1 MDIEN
6 LYFIEVP
13 PKKEDRLYGSQN
25 EISENKIKKVYLNNL
40 FLKETFEDLKVSDI
54 FEEKYIVYEVVETD
68 LKIKKYLVK
77 ELIYF
82 G

>member
-1 MDIEN
+1 MFN
-6 LYFIEVP
+6 F
-13 PKKEDRLYGSQN
+13 KKN
-25 EISENKIKKVYLNNL
+25 TIPKKVYLNNL

>member
-1 MDIEN
+1 MFN
-6 LYFIEVP
+6 F
-13 PKKEDRLYGSQN
+13 KKN
-25 EISENKIKKVYLNNL
+25 TIPKKVYLNNL

-77 ELIYF
+77 ELI
-82 G
+82 

>member
-1 MDIEN
+1 MFNIS
-6 LYFIEVP
+6 
-13 PKKEDRLYGSQN
+13 KKKSIN
-25 EISENKIKKVYLNNL
+25 KKVYLNNL

>member
-1 MDIEN
+1 MFN
-6 LYFIEVP
+6 F
-13 PKKEDRLYGSQN
+13 KKN
-25 EISENKIKKVYLNNL
+25 IIPKKVYLNNL

>member
-1 MDIEN
+1 MFN
-6 LYFIEVP
+6 F
-13 PKKEDRLYGSQN
+13 KKN
-25 EISENKIKKVYLNNL
+25 IIPKKVYLNNL

-77 ELIYF
+77 ELIYL

>member
-1 MDIEN
+1 MFN
-6 LYFIEVP
+6 F
-13 PKKEDRLYGSQN
+13 KKKS
-25 EISENKIKKVYLNNL
+25 IPKKVYLNNL

-54 FEEKYIVYEVVETD
+54 FEEKYIVCGVVETD

>member
-1 MDIEN
+1 MFN
-6 LYFIEVP
+6 F
-13 PKKEDRLYGSQN
+13 KKN
-25 EISENKIKKVYLNNL
+25 TIPKKVYLNDCI
-40 FLKETFEDLKVSDI
+40 LKETFEDLKVSDI

>member
-1 MDIEN
+1 MFN
-6 LYFIEVP
+6 F
-13 PKKEDRLYGSQN
+13 KKN
-25 EISENKIKKVYLNNL
+25 TIPKKVYLNNL

-54 FEEKYIVYEVVETD
+54 FEEKYIVCEVVETD
-68 LKIKKYLVK
+68 LKIKKYSVK